1 MDGLDVGPKDSFMAS
16 EHLFRKFDWFAV
28 ERSQHEK
35 IRSEISNFERNRL
48 LSSSLDDLADYF
60 EGKYTLDVPTLD
72 KEGIIADQKEKD
84 IDVSWDRS
92 RYWSTSGPH
101 LVRGTELSLSIPF
114 DGDPEL
120 FYVQPSTYTLNSP
133 QAEIGRGYLILRIE
147 DTKPDAAKIRAEF
160 DRQLQH
166 IDGSLLNLRNCVA
179 PYNRSIRESA
189 LQQLQARKQKLL
201 SDQDLVAELGY
212 RLRPRENDSSTYAAP
227 QVRRKLKPSLPPQS
241 SKPFKPEPTLPTEDY
256 EHIISVLENMTL
268 VMERSPSAF
277 ESIDEEG
284 LRMHFL
290 VQLNGHYEGQ
300 ATGETFNSGGKTDI
314 LLRVDGRNI
323 FIAECKFWGGPKK
336 LTETVD
342 QLLSYSCWRDT
353 KVALMIF
360 NRRKNFSSVLDAI
373 TPTMKT
379 HSNFK
384 RSLPIAG
391 ETRFRFVLG
400 HGDDPAR
407 EMILTVLA
415 FDVPKTENTQQ
426 EKL

>member
-1 MDGLDVGPKDSFMAS
+1 MAS
-16 EHLFRKFDWFAV
+16 DHLFGKVDWFSV
-28 ERSQHEK
+28 ERSQQEK
-35 IRSEISNFERNRL
+35 MRLEISNLDRSRL
-48 LSSSLDDLADYF
+48 LNSSLDDLADYF
-60 EGKYTLDVPTLD
+60 EGKFTLDVPTLD
-72 KEGIIADQKEKD
+72 KEAIIADQKEKD

-92 RYWSTSGPH
+92 RCWSTPGPH
-101 LVRGTELSLSIPF
+101 FVRGTELSLSIPF

-120 FYVQPSTYTLNSP
+120 FHVQPSSYTMNSP
-133 QAEIGRGYLILRIE
+133 QAEVGKGHLILRIA
-147 DTKPDAAKIRAEF
+147 DTKPDAARIRAEF
-160 DRQLQH
+160 DRRLQH
-166 IDGSLLNLRNCVA
+166 IEGNLTNLRNCVV
-179 PYNRSIRESA
+179 PYNKAIRASA
-189 LQQLQARKQKLL
+189 MQQLEARKMKLL
-201 SDQDLVAELGY
+201 SDQNLIAELGY
-212 RLRPRENDSSTYAAP
+212 KLRPRENESSTYAAP

-256 EHIISVLENMTL
+256 EHIINVLENMTL

-314 LLRVDGRNI
+314 LLRVDGKNI

-360 NRRKNFSSVLDAI
+360 NRRKSFSAVLEAI
-373 TPTMKT
+373 TPTMES

-384 RSLPIAG
+384 RSLPITG
-391 ETRFRFVLG
+391 ETRFRFVFG
-400 HGDDPAR
+400 NGDDPAR
-407 EMILTVLA
+407 DMIVTVLA
-415 FDVPKTENTQQ
+415 FDVPKAENTQQ
-426 EKL
+426 EAAQNP